1 MKNIRLILPLLAV
14 LLISNTTFA
23 TAPETNTPDDM
34 SSSKINLWIP
44 GFLMKMAAE
53 IADDHVDDEAD
64 EQAIN
69 LLRKFGNTTI
79 CIREGEYYKDRT
91 DKKMTRKLD
100 RMERKNYSELMSVI
114 TADEQVNISIK
125 ENKKGK
131 IKRVVVLVDEKDNT
145 YVFLKMNCKLS
156 IDDISKV
163 CSQFTED

>member
-1 MKNIRLILPLLAV
+1 MKNFRLILTLLTIV
-14 LLISNTTFA
+14 LLSQSAFA
-23 TAPETNTPDDM
+23 ATPEVPAPDEM

-53 IADDHVDDEAD
+53 IADDHVDDIED
-64 EQAIN
+64 EQAID

-91 DKKMTRKLD
+91 DKKMTRKLE
-100 RMERKNYSELMSVI
+100 RMERNNYSELMSVI
-114 TADEQVNISIK
+114 TAEEQVNISIK

-131 IKRVVVLVDEKDNT
+131 IKRMVVLVDEKDNT
-145 YVFLKMNCKLS
+145 YVFLKMNCRLS

-163 CSQFTED
+163 CNQFTEE